1 MKTFI
6 KKIVVAILTWE
17 ARLALKKYKP
27 RVIAIT
33 GSVGKTSTKDALFS
47 VHNHHFYTRKS
58 EKSFNSELG
67 LPLSILGLPNGWNN
81 PFLWLRNIFRGLLL
95 CIPIPYTLNPKPF
108 PYLLI
113 LEVGADRPGD
123 IEKVSNWLSPDI
135 VIITRF
141 GKVPVHV
148 EFFKSREDVIREK
161 CFLVKALKSGG
172 LLLLNNDDED
182 VRELRDMRRDA
193 LVTTWSIEHESDF
206 QASNFEIAYE
216 PDSDNE
222 LKPAGIMFKVNHAG
236 NSIPIHISGT
246 LGRQQVYPVLAAL
259 ATGDA
264 LGLNMVSMAGSLKEH
279 RSPAGRM
286 RIIDGVKHTTV
297 IDDSYN
303 SSPVAATAALETLR
317 EVKNSNSPSTQGLA
331 QGDPSKSRGRKIAV
345 LGDMLQLGK
354 QSVKEHVRIGK
365 EAWECADILVT
376 VGILARDIAKGAL
389 ENGMDEKNIFQFDT
403 SAEAAKPVE
412 DLLAAGDVVLVKGSQ
427 ASRMEKIVEEIMAH
441 PENKEK
447 LLVRQEAG
455 WQNR

>member
-1 MKTFI
+1 MKNLL
-6 KKIVVAILTWE
+6 KKIVIAILTFE
-17 ARLALKKYKP
+17 AQLALKKYKP
-27 RVIAIT
+27 RIIAIT
-33 GSVGKTSTKDALFS
+33 GSVGKTSTKDAIFTVL
-47 VHNHHFYTRKS
+47 NHHFYTRKS
-58 EKSFNSELG
+58 EKSFNSEIG
-67 LPLSILGLPNGWNN
+67 LPLSILGLPNAWNN
-81 PFLWLRNIFRGLLL
+81 PFGWVQNIIKGFLLL
-95 CIPIPYTLNPKPF
+95 LRLNYERRTTPYPEW
-108 PYLLI
+108 LI
-113 LEVGADRPGD
+113 LEIGADRPGD
-123 IEKVSNWLSPDI
+123 IEKVGTWLSPDI

-182 VRELRDMRRDA
+182 VRMLRDMRRDT
-193 LVTTWSIEHESDF
+193 LVTTWGIEQEPDF
-206 QASNFEIAYE
+206 QASNFEISYE
-216 PDSDNE
+216 PGNSNE
-222 LKPAGIMFKVNHAG
+222 MMPAGMMFKVNHTG

-279 RSPAGRM
+279 KSPVGRM
-286 RIIDGVKHTTV
+286 RIIAGVKNTTI

-317 EVKNSNSPSTQGLA
+317 EIRTSGK
-331 QGDPSKSRGRKIAV
+331 KIAV

-354 QSVKEHVRIGK
+354 HSVKEHIRIGK
-365 EAWECADILVT
+365 EAKGCADILVT

-412 DLLAAGDVVLVKGSQ
+412 ELLASGDTILVKGSQ
-427 ASRMEKIVEEIMAH
+427 ASRTEKIVEEIMSH
-441 PENKEK
+441 PEDKD
-447 LLVRQEAG
+447 
-455 WQNR
+455 